1 MELEVFEALTAANV
15 PSDKARAVAESINKE
30 IDRRYELHARQ
41 LATRGDIAE
50 VQKQLAEM
58 EGRLLK
64 SINEAQRWTMGAL
77 FAGMATVA
85 AIIS

>member
-30 IDRRYELHARQ
+30 IDRRYELHSRQ
-41 LATRGDIAE
+41 LATRSDIAE